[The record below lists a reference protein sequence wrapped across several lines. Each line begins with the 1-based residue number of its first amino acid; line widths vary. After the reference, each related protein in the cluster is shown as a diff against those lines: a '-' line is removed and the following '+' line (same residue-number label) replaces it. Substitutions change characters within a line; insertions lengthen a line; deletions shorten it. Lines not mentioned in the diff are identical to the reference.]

1 MTWQVS
7 YSVITPKGTTPFDEW
22 FDSLPLD
29 YFKDN
34 PDAKGKNKFE
44 LLEESLSPPDP
55 DPPLRILKE
64 VSPLSSET
72 TTSENETSVITTTTT
87 VWESRRVYE
96 IWNQQHNVI
105 YNYKNGTDG
114 LAITLEGL
122 EYADVINLQ
131 YEDYKHL
138 LPSNYLEEKPE
149 RNYWPS
155 SDEISFRNQP
165 GPFLNN
171 FYNSVFGITNRSEEK
186 EV

>member
-1 MTWQVS
+1 MTWHVS

-22 FDSLPLD
+22 FDSLPID

-44 LLEESLSPPDP
+44 LLEDSLTPHDP

-72 TTSENETSVITTTTT
+72 TTSETESSIITTTTT
-87 VWESRRVYE
+87 VWESRQVYE
-96 IWNQQHNVI
+96 IWNQQHNYI

-114 LAITLEGL
+114 LAITLAGL
-122 EYADVINLQ
+122 EFADVVNQ
-131 YEDYKHL
+131 KYDDYKHL
-138 LPSNYLEEKPE
+138 APSNYLELYPE
-149 RNYWPS
+149 RNYFPS
-155 SDEISFRNQP
+155 SDEVTPRQFKKS
-165 GPFLNN
+165 FLNE